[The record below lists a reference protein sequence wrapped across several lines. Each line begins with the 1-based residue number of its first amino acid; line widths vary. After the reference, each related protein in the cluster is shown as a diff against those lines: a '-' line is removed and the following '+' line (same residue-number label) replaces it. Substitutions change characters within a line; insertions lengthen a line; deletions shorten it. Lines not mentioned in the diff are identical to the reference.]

1 MRFERKRIRRQCRT
15 KHILNYS
22 TMFENASKMSHFLKK
37 ISKIGKLTSHS
48 VWKSFKMS
56 HLDFSILAF
65 STNFCPFYSDKS
77 GNTAWLKI
85 LGFQKLAKL
94 AFFGIFNELENGN
107 DETLNRDFQ
116 TLCKQSR
123 NSKKCFSF
131 ILQCQVIKFCYREI
145 LQNRCSFAK
154 SCSWC

>member
-1 MRFERKRIRRQCRT
+1 MRFERKRISRQCRT

-37 ISKIGKLTSHS
+37 ISKNRKINGTTVFENHLKCLIRIFRFWHFPP
-48 VWKSFKMS
+48 VFVLFKVTC
-56 HLDFSILAF
+56 LV
-65 STNFCPFYSDKS
+65 T
-77 GNTAWLKI
+77 
-85 LGFQKLAKL
+85 LAKL
-94 AFFGIFNELENGN
+94 PFFGIFNELENGN
-107 DETLNRDFQ
+107 DATLNRDFQ

-154 SCSWC
+154 SCS